1 MKTFVPPGA
10 KWQYRH
16 VTPPGS
22 EPLQKIMELI
32 THRGHYFAK
41 FRAKW
46 EVSWFKRIEN
56 KLPSGKLG

>member
-1 MKTFVPPGA
+1 
-10 KWQYRH
+10 

-41 FRAKW
+41 FRAKR